1 MKNFASHRIPD
12 RGVRLPPGRGGIALL
27 FAVAAFAAVP
37 ATGAGIAEIYAEALN
52 NDPVL
57 ARERAN
63 TADAKE
69 GVAQARGSFLPRVNA
84 SASRS
89 QGRSVREASVTNIG
103 GQRVETPSRTTDT
116 ERTNWGASVSQDVL
130 NLPSWFQYR
139 SAKESAARADWD
151 LQAAAQNLI
160 IRVAETYLGVLRSQ
174 AALESA
180 TAAEEAV
187 QRQLEQVQQRFDV
200 GLVAITDVLESKAE
214 YDNSVVVRIQNQ
226 GTRDNSFEG
235 LRTLTGE
242 PYAQVY
248 GLADSLPIVDPSPAM
263 EAEWVTTALAGNP
276 RIRGARHS
284 LKAAESTLKAAYAAP
299 LPSLGASVNYGAGDG
314 SSAFNG
320 QVFQDPGS
328 SSLSYSLTLSVP
340 LFQGLREYSGMRR
353 ARLGVEQARQ
363 GLLQQE
369 LTVAETVRNLFR
381 TVQVDVV
388 RVQARGEAIKS
399 SEAAL
404 EATQTG
410 YEVGTRNIV
419 DVLLAQ
425 RRLFASHFDYASSRY
440 DYVLNLLRLKQAAGT
455 LGGPD
460 VDDLN
465 RHTDAA
471 NPVRPTGASAQQ
483 P

>member
-1 MKNFASHRIPD
+1 MKKSASHRTRN
-12 RGVRLPPGRGGIALL
+12 RGVRRPPARVGVALL
-27 FAVAAFAAVP
+27 FATAAVANMP
-37 ATGAGIAEIYAEALN
+37 AAGAGIADIYAEALS
-52 NDPVL
+52 NDPTL
-57 ARERAN
+57 ARERAS
-63 TADAKE
+63 TADVKE
-69 GVAQARGSFLPRVNA
+69 GVAQARASFLPQVSA
-84 SASRS
+84 SAGRS
-89 QGRSVREASVTNIG
+89 QGRSVREASVTDFG

-116 ERTNWGASVSQDVL
+116 ERTNWGASVNQDVL

-139 SAKESAARADWD
+139 SAKEAARRADWD
-151 LQAAAQNLI
+151 LQAAEQNLI

-214 YDNSVVVRIQNQ
+214 YDNSVVLRIQAH

-242 PYAQVY
+242 PYAEVS
-248 GLADSLPIVDPSPAM
+248 GLADSLPIVDPTPAA

-276 RIRGARHS
+276 GIRGARHS
-284 LKAAESTLKAAYAAP
+284 LKAAESTLKAAFSAP
-299 LPSLGASVNYGAGDG
+299 LPSLRASVSYGAGDG

-328 SSLSYSLTLSVP
+328 SSISYSLSLSVP

-369 LTVAETVRNLFR
+369 RTVAETVRNLFR

-388 RVQARGEAIKS
+388 RVQARSEAIKS

-425 RRLFASHFDYASSRY
+425 RRVFASHFDYASSRY

-455 LGGPD
+455 LGGQD

-465 RHTDAA
+465 GHTDAA
-471 NPVRPTGASAQQ
+471 NPVRATAAQ

>member
-1 MKNFASHRIPD
+1 MKNLAPSRD
-12 RGVRLPPGRGGIALL
+12 RAAAPRRLPTSATCLL
-27 FAVAAFAAVP
+27 FAAAAVFATAP
-37 ATGAGIAEIYAEALN
+37 ARGADIAEIYAEAVQ

-57 ARERAN
+57 AGARTSAAN
-63 TADAKE
+63 VKE
-69 GVAQARGSFLPRVNA
+69 GVAQARASFLPRVNA

-89 QGRSVREASVTNIG
+89 QGRSVREAGETRFE
-103 GQRVETPSRTTDT
+103 GQVVRTPSRTTDT
-116 ERTNWGASVSQDVL
+116 SRNNWGASVSQDVL
-130 NLPSWFQYR
+130 NLPSWFLYR
-139 SAKESAARADWD
+139 SAKATAGRADWD
-151 LQAAAQNLI
+151 LQAAAQDLI
-160 IRVAETYLGVLRSQ
+160 IRVAQAYLGVLRGQ

-214 YDNSVVVRIQNQ
+214 YDNAVVLRIQNQ
-226 GTRDNSFEG
+226 GNHDNSFEA
-235 LRTLTGE
+235 LRTLTGK
-242 PYAQVY
+242 PYAEVDR
-248 GLADSLPIVDPSPAM
+248 LADGLPIVDPSPAS
-263 EAEWVTTALAGNP
+263 EAEWVAVAMTGNP
-276 RIRGARHS
+276 RIGAARQS
-284 LKAAESTLKAAYAAP
+284 LKAAESDLKAAYAAP
-299 LPSLGASVNYGAGDG
+299 LPSVSASVNYGAGDG

-328 SSLSYSLTLSVP
+328 SSLTYSVSLSVP

-353 ARLGVEQARQ
+353 ARLAVEQARQ

-369 LTVAETVRNLFR
+369 LSVAENVRSLFR

-388 RVQARGEAIKS
+388 RVQARSEAIKS

-440 DYVLNLLRLKQAAGT
+440 DYVLNLLRLEQAAGS
-455 LGGPD
+455 LGD
-460 VDDLN
+460 EDIAELN
-465 RHTDAA
+465 SHTDAA
-471 NPVRPTGASAQQ
+471 DPVRATGASA